1 MFLHE
6 FQPTMKRR
14 TLLKSTAAAALAAPT
29 IIPSSVL
36 GADAPS
42 KQINLGLIG
51 CGGQGT
57 GVLRGLMNQQG
68 TRALAVCD
76 PDKNNMNR
84 AKTHVE
90 RQYAKDKES
99 GKYKGCDTFSDYREL
114 CARKDI
120 DAVIVGTPDHWHAL
134 ASLEAS
140 RNGKDVYCEKPI
152 THLFAEGQAVYKE
165 AAKQKAIFQVGS
177 QQRSST
183 RMRIAA
189 EAVMNGL
196 LGKIKEVNVGLPT
209 GRSSN
214 EDGKVAKPIPSHLD
228 YDLWCGPSRV
238 LPFHPGR
245 LHFNWRWCLDY
256 GGGQLMDWIGHHND
270 IAHWGL
276 EMDKSGPIKVEA
288 KGFRYPE
295 KGLYDN
301 PVDYSVVSEYAGGYT
316 VTISNRHKMGPDKRN
331 MGTEWIGENGWVYVD
346 RGRIAASNREWIVEK
361 TDRGPKKAYK
371 SNSHHRNFIEGVRSR
386 EECICP
392 AETGHRSATPGHI
405 AYVSDKLGRAIQ
417 WDPEREECIGDKEA
431 EKLLK
436 TLSYRGDWKIS

>member
-1 MFLHE
+1 
-6 FQPTMKRR
+6 MKRR
-14 TLLKSTAAAALAAPT
+14 NFLKVSAASAIAAPT

-36 GADAPS
+36 GVDAPS
-42 KQINLGLIG
+42 KQITLGLIG

-134 ASLEAS
+134 ATLEAL

-214 EDGKVAKPIPSHLD
+214 EDGKVAKPIPAHLD

-346 RGRIAASNREWIVEK
+346 RGRIAASNREWIIEK

-386 EECICP
+386 DECICP

>member
-1 MFLHE
+1 
-6 FQPTMKRR
+6 MKRR
-14 TLLKSTAAAALAAPT
+14 NFLKVSAASAIAAPT

-42 KQINLGLIG
+42 KQITLGLIG

-57 GVLRGLMNQQG
+57 GDLRGLMNQQG
-68 TRALAVCD
+68 TRAVAVCD

-90 RQYAKDKES
+90 KQYAKDKES
-99 GKYKGCDTFSDYREL
+99 GKYKGCDTFSDFREL

-120 DAVIVGTPDHWHAL
+120 DAIIIGTPDHWHAL
-134 ASLEAS
+134 ATLEAL

-196 LGKIKEVNVGLPT
+196 IGKVKAVNVGLPT
-209 GRSSN
+209 GRSSK
-214 EDGKVAKPIPSHLD
+214 EEGKVAQPIPPHLD

-238 LPFHPGR
+238 LPFHSGR

-288 KGFRYPE
+288 KGFRYAE
-295 KGLYDN
+295 KGMYDQ
-301 PVDYSVVSEYAGGYT
+301 PLDYTVVSEYAGGYT
-316 VTISNRHKMGPDKRN
+316 ITISNQHKMGPEKRN

-371 SNSHHRNFIEGVRSR
+371 SNNHQRNFIECVRSR

-417 WDPEREECIGDKEA
+417 WDPEKEGCIGDKEA
-431 EKLLK
+431 DKLLK
-436 TLSYRGDWKIS
+436 TIDYRGDWKIS

>member
-1 MFLHE
+1 M
-6 FQPTMKRR
+6 QRR
-14 TLLKSTAAAALAAPT
+14 TLIKTTAATAIAAPT
-29 IIPSSVL
+29 IIPSHVI
-36 GADAPS
+36 GKDAPS
-42 KQINLGLIG
+42 NEITLGLIG
-51 CGGQGT
+51 CGGQGS
-57 GVLRGLMNQQG
+57 GVLRGLMHQDR

-84 AKTHVE
+84 TKGQVE
-90 RQYAKDKES
+90 QRYAKDKES
-99 GKYKGCDTFSDYREL
+99 GKYKGCDSYSDFREL

-120 DAVIVGTPDHWHAL
+120 DAIVVGTPDHWHAL
-134 ASLEAS
+134 ATLEAL
-140 RNGKDVYCEKPI
+140 RNGKDVYCEKPM

-165 AAKQKAIFQVGS
+165 AAKRKAIFQVGS

-196 LGKIKEVNVGLPT
+196 IGKIKEVNVGLPT
-209 GRSSN
+209 GRGTDD
-214 EDGKVAKPIPSHLD
+214 EGKVAQDIPPHLD
-228 YDLWCGPSRV
+228 YDLWCGPSRL
-238 LPFHPGR
+238 LPYNPKR
-245 LHFNWRWCLDY
+245 LHWNWRWCLDY

-276 EMDKSGPIKVEA
+276 QMDKSGPIRVEA
-288 KGFRYPE
+288 KGFRYHG
-295 KGLYDN
+295 KGMYDQ
-301 PVDYSVVSEYAGGYT
+301 PLDYRVESEYAGGYK
-316 VTISNRHKMGPDKRN
+316 VTISNQHKMGPEKRN
-331 MGTEWIGENGWVYVD
+331 MGTEWIGEDGWVYVD

-371 SNSHHRNFIEGVRSR
+371 STNHHRNFIECIRSR
-386 EECICP
+386 EQAICP

-417 WDPEREECIGDKEA
+417 WDPEKEVCVGDKEA

-436 TLSYRGDWKIS
+436 TLDYRGDWKIA

>member
-1 MFLHE
+1 
-6 FQPTMKRR
+6 MKRR
-14 TLLKSTAAAALAAPT
+14 TLLKTTAAAALAAPT

-42 KQINLGLIG
+42 KQITLGLIG

-99 GKYKGCDTFSDYREL
+99 GKYKGCDTFSDFREL

-134 ASLEAS
+134 ATLEAL

-189 EAVMNGL
+189 EVVMNGL

-436 TLSYRGDWKIS
+436 TLNYRGDWKIS